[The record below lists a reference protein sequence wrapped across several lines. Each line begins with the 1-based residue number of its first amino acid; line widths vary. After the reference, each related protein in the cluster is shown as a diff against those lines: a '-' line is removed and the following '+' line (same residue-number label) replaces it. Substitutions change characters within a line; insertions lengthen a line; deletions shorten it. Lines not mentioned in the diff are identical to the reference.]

1 MQKFF
6 NWMLAAILICG
17 TSVVTTSCGD
27 DKDEILEPKLTP
39 NTYEVTLSAVL
50 PESAAAFFTLDL
62 EYTDAEGKKATVT
75 VKAGDQTDPMI
86 EAMKPQYNKE
96 KEFLISTMNLNSE
109 DAKVFDKLII
119 KNIKFNVPA
128 GKSFSYKGTVKA
140 RNDYAQPAGETFAFM
155 VPFVYLSS
163 KRISGNETDY
173 SVFTEEIK
181 VSVTAG
187 VESDHVSD
195 FIRIYDGKVVAND
208 SRTMK

>member
-1 MQKFF
+1 MQKYF

-27 DKDEILEPKLTP
+27 DKDEIPEPELAH

-86 EAMKPQYNKE
+86 EAMKSQYDKE
-96 KEFLISTMNLNSE
+96 KKYLNLNSE
-109 DAKVFDKLII
+109 EAKVLDKLII

-128 GKSFSYKGTVKA
+128 GKSFSYKGTIKA
-140 RNDYAQPAGETFAFM
+140 RNDYAQPAGETFDIMA
-155 VPFVYLSS
+155 PFVYLSS

-173 SVFTEEIK
+173 SVFTEQIK
-181 VSVTAG
+181 ISVAAG

-195 FIRIYDGKVVAND
+195 LIRLYDGKVVAND

>member
-27 DKDEILEPKLTP
+27 DKDEIPEPELAH

-86 EAMKPQYNKE
+86 EAMKSQYDKE
-96 KEFLISTMNLNSE
+96 KKYLNLNSE
-109 DAKVFDKLII
+109 EAKVLDKLII

-128 GKSFSYKGTVKA
+128 GKSFSYKGTIKA
-140 RNDYAQPAGETFAFM
+140 RNDYAQPAGETFDIMA
-155 VPFVYLSS
+155 PFVYLSS

-173 SVFTEEIK
+173 SVFTEQIK
-181 VSVTAG
+181 ISVAAG

-195 FIRIYDGKVVAND
+195 LIRLYDGKVVAND

>member
-27 DKDEILEPKLTP
+27 DKDEIPEPELTP

-96 KEFLISTMNLNSE
+96 KDFQTGLLKLTDEES
-109 DAKVFDKLII
+109 KVFDKLII

-128 GKSFSYKGTVKA
+128 GKSFSYKATTKV
-140 RNDYAQPAGETFAFM
+140 RSDYAQPTGDSFSFLS
-155 VPFVYLSS
+155 PFVYLSS
-163 KRISGNETDY
+163 KRISGECTDY
-173 SVFTEEIK
+173 SVFTEQFKITLL
-181 VSVTAG
+181 VG
-187 VESDHVSD
+187 VETDHLD
-195 FIRIYDGKVVAND
+195 EFIEAYDNKVLANV
-208 SRTMK
+208 SRTMR

>member
-27 DKDEILEPKLTP
+27 DKDEIPEPELAH

-86 EAMKPQYNKE
+86 EAMKSQYDKE
-96 KEFLISTMNLNSE
+96 KKYLNLNSE
-109 DAKVFDKLII
+109 EAKVLDKLII

-128 GKSFSYKGTVKA
+128 GKSFSYKGTMKA
-140 RNDYAQPAGETFAFM
+140 RNDYAQPAGETFDIMA
-155 VPFVYLSS
+155 PFVYLSS

-173 SVFTEEIK
+173 SVFTEQIK
-181 VSVTAG
+181 ISVAAG

-195 FIRIYDGKVVAND
+195 LIRLYDGKVVAND

>member
-1 MQKFF
+1 
-6 NWMLAAILICG
+6 MLAAILICG

-27 DKDEILEPKLTP
+27 DKDEIPEPELAH

-86 EAMKPQYNKE
+86 EAMKSQYDKE
-96 KEFLISTMNLNSE
+96 KKYLNLNSE
-109 DAKVFDKLII
+109 EAKVLDKLII

-128 GKSFSYKGTVKA
+128 GKSFSYKGTIKA
-140 RNDYAQPAGETFAFM
+140 RNDYAQPAGETFDIMA
-155 VPFVYLSS
+155 PFVYLSS

-173 SVFTEEIK
+173 SVFTEQIK
-181 VSVTAG
+181 ISVAAG

-195 FIRIYDGKVVAND
+195 LIRLYDGKVVAND